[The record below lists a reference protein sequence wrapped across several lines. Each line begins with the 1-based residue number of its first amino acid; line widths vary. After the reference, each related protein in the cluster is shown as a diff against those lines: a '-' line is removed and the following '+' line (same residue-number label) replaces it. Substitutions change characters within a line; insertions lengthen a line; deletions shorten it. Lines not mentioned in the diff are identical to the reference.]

1 MTDFDSY
8 IKDLETE
15 VEALKTVKRKSSLT
29 MATIT
34 KTIQASATIDTSG
47 QVAIISSVPFIK
59 FDPKQP
65 ENPFVFSW
73 TLAPY
78 SERNR
83 DIQVLPWLDG
93 DDYGVILIPSPNN
106 TDTPGTISVSITIT
120 STGDYSPIITQIAW
134 EQ

>member
-8 IKDLETE
+8 IKDLEAE

-34 KTIQASATIDTSG
+34 KTIQATATIGTSG
-47 QVAIISSVPFIK
+47 QVMVATSVPFIK
-59 FDPKQP
+59 FDPLHP
-65 ENPFVFSW
+65 ENPFVFGWS
-73 TLAPY
+73 LAPY

-93 DDYGVILIPSPNN
+93 DDYGVLIIPSPNN
-106 TDTPGTISVSITIT
+106 TDTPGTINIDITIT
-120 STGDYSPIITQIAW
+120 STGDYNPIITQIAW